1 MKSNN
6 VSNLFAFSFL
16 VMMSH
21 FQLILFKSHPGLA
34 QLHAQWGKIIFEVD
48 SLSKSTGF

>member
-6 VSNLFAFSFL
+6 VSNLFAFSFFL

-21 FQLILFKSHPGLA
+21 FHLILFKSHPGLA
-34 QLHAQWGKIIFEVD
+34 QLHAQRGELIFEFFF
-48 SLSKSTGF
+48 KI